1 MKSLYYCAL
10 GIIYKELLR
19 FIKQKSRFFS
29 ALVRPLLWLFIFSV
43 GFKSALGLAII
54 PPYETYITYETY
66 IVPGLIGM
74 IMLFNGMQSS
84 LTMLFDR
91 EMGSMKILL
100 SSHISRNYLL
110 FCKMLA
116 TAIVS
121 TIQALSFLIIAYFYG
136 IQMHFL
142 AYILII
148 PVILFTSIILNALA
162 LFISSV
168 IKQLENFSSVM
179 NFVIFP
185 MFFMSSSLY
194 PLWKIKDSS
203 LLLYNISSYNPFTYI
218 VEFIR
223 FTLYLKFDFNIFITI
238 IFLFITTLIL
248 AFLGYKS
255 KKTASKNS

>member
-1 MKSLYYCAL
+1 MKILFYCAW

-19 FIKQKSRFFS
+19 FVKQKSRFLS
-29 ALVRPLLWLFIFSV
+29 ALVRPLLWLFIFSS
-43 GFKSALGLAII
+43 GFKMALGLAII

-74 IMLFNGMQSS
+74 ILLFNGMQSS

-110 FCKMLA
+110 FCKMFA

-121 TIQALSFLIIAYFYG
+121 CIQSMAFLFIAYCYG
-136 IQMHFL
+136 IEMEIW
-142 AYILII
+142 AYVLVL

-168 IKQLENFSSVM
+168 IKQLENFAAVM

-185 MFFMSSSLY
+185 MFFLSSALY
-194 PLWKIKDSS
+194 PLWKMKDSS
-203 LLLYNISSYNPFTYI
+203 VFLYSLSSYNPFTHI

-223 FTLYLKFDFNIFITI
+223 FTLYLKFDSSLLFII
-238 IFLFITTLIL
+238 VFLFVSSLSL
-248 AFLGYKS
+248 AFMGYKS
-255 KKTASKNS
+255 KKTGSK

>member
-43 GFKSALGLAII
+43 GFKTALGLAII

-74 IMLFNGMQSS
+74 ILLFNGMQSA
-84 LTMLFDR
+84 LTMIFDR

-100 SSHISRNYLL
+100 TSNISRSFLL
-110 FCKMLA
+110 FCKMFA
-116 TAIVS
+116 MAIVS
-121 TIQALSFLIIAYFYG
+121 TIQALVFLIIAYFYG
-136 IQMHFL
+136 IEL
-142 AYILII
+142 SLLGYILVI
-148 PVILFTSIILNALA
+148 PVILFTSIILNAFA

-168 IKQLENFSSVM
+168 IKQLENFASVM

-185 MFFMSSSLY
+185 MFFLSSALY

-203 LLLYNISSYNPFTYI
+203 VFLYEVCLLNPFTYI

-223 FTLYLKFDFNIFITI
+223 FTLYLKFDLHNFTVLMATFII
-238 IFLFITTLIL
+238 VLIL
-248 AFLGYKS
+248 AFVGYN
-255 KKTASKNS
+255 TKNVLKR

>member
-1 MKSLYYCAL
+1 MRSLYYCAL

-29 ALVRPLLWLFIFSV
+29 ALVRPLLWLLIFSV
-43 GFKSALGLAII
+43 GFKTALGLAII

-74 IMLFNGMQSS
+74 ILLFNGMQSS
-84 LTMLFDR
+84 LSMIFDR

-100 SSHISRNYLL
+100 TSSISRNFLL
-110 FCKMLA
+110 FCKMFA

-121 TIQALSFLIIAYFYG
+121 TIQAVVFLIIAYFYG
-136 IQMHFL
+136 VEMSFWG
-142 AYILII
+142 YILVI
-148 PVILFTSIILNALA
+148 PVILFTSIILNAFA
-162 LFISSV
+162 LFVSSV
-168 IKQLENFSSVM
+168 IKQLENFASVM

-185 MFFMSSSLY
+185 MFFLSSALY

-203 LLLYNISSYNPFTYI
+203 VFLFELCSLNPFTYI

-223 FTLYLKFDFNIFITI
+223 FTLYLKFDLNYFLIIVFIFVVS
-238 IFLFITTLIL
+238 LGL
-248 AFLGYKS
+248 AFMGYKTKNVL
-255 KKTASKNS
+255 KK

>member
-1 MKSLYYCAL
+1 MKKLYYCAL

-74 IMLFNGMQSS
+74 ILLFNGMQSS
-84 LTMLFDR
+84 LAMIFDR

-100 SSHISRNYLL
+100 TSNISRSYLL
-110 FCKMLA
+110 FCKMFA
-116 TAIVS
+116 TGIVS
-121 TIQALSFLIIAYFYG
+121 TIQASVFLFIAFLYG
-136 IQMHFL
+136 IDIPTLGYFL
-142 AYILII
+142 AI
-148 PVILFTSIILNALA
+148 PVILFTSIILNAFA

-168 IKQLENFSSVM
+168 IKQLENFASVM

-185 MFFMSSSLY
+185 MFFLSSALY

-203 LLLYNISSYNPFTYI
+203 LFLYEVCVLNPFTYI
-218 VEFIR
+218 VEFVR
-223 FTLYLKFDFNIFITI
+223 FTLYLKFDLNSFIIIVIIFI
-238 IFLFITTLIL
+238 ITLML
-248 AFLGYKS
+248 AFIGYN
-255 KKTASKNS
+255 TKNVLKR

>member
-1 MKSLYYCAL
+1 MRSLFYCAL

-29 ALVRPLLWLFIFSV
+29 ALVRPLLWLLIFSV
-43 GFKSALGLAII
+43 GFKTALGLAII

-74 IMLFNGMQSS
+74 ILLFNGMQSS
-84 LTMLFDR
+84 LAMIFDR

-100 SSHISRNYLL
+100 TSSINRNFLL
-110 FCKMLA
+110 FCKMFA

-121 TIQALSFLIIAYFYG
+121 TIQSIVFLIIAYFYG
-136 IQMHFL
+136 VEMSFWGYVL
-142 AYILII
+142 AI
-148 PVILFTSIILNALA
+148 PVILFTSIILNAFA

-168 IKQLENFSSVM
+168 IKQLENFASVM

-185 MFFMSSSLY
+185 MFFLSTALY
-194 PLWKIKDSS
+194 PLWKVKDSS
-203 LLLYNISSYNPFTYI
+203 VFLYQVCSLNPFTYI

-223 FTLYLKFDFNIFITI
+223 FTLYLKFDLSYFLIVIGIFICS
-238 IFLFITTLIL
+238 LML
-248 AFLGYKS
+248 AFMGYKS
-255 KKTASKNS
+255 KNVLKK

>member
-1 MKSLYYCAL
+1 MRNLYYCAQ

-29 ALVRPLLWLFIFSV
+29 ALVRPLLWLFIFSL
-43 GFKSALGLAII
+43 GFKTALGLAII

-74 IMLFNGMQSS
+74 ILLFNGMQSA
-84 LTMLFDR
+84 LTMIFDR

-100 SSHISRNYLL
+100 TSSISRSFLL
-110 FCKMLA
+110 FCKMFA
-116 TAIVS
+116 MAIVS
-121 TIQALSFLIIAYFYG
+121 TIQSIVFLIIAYFYG
-136 IQMHFL
+136 IQL
-142 AYILII
+142 ELLGYILVI
-148 PVILFTSIILNALA
+148 PVILFTSIILNAFA

-168 IKQLENFSSVM
+168 IKQLENFASVM

-185 MFFMSSSLY
+185 MFFLSSALY

-203 LLLYNISSYNPFTYI
+203 VFMYEVCLFNPFTYI

-223 FTLYLKFDFNIFITI
+223 FTLYLKFDYSNFFILLLTFVI
-238 IFLFITTLIL
+238 VLSA
-248 AFLGYKS
+248 AFMGYNTKNVL
-255 KKTASKNS
+255 KK

>member
-1 MKSLYYCAL
+1 MRNLYYCAQ

-29 ALVRPLLWLFIFSV
+29 ALVRPLLWLFIFSL
-43 GFKSALGLAII
+43 GFKTALGLAII

-74 IMLFNGMQSS
+74 ILLFNGMQSA
-84 LTMLFDR
+84 LTMIFDR

-100 SSHISRNYLL
+100 TSSISRSFLL
-110 FCKMLA
+110 FCKMFA
-116 TAIVS
+116 MAIVS
-121 TIQALSFLIIAYFYG
+121 TIQSIVFLIIAYFYG
-136 IQMHFL
+136 IQL
-142 AYILII
+142 ELLGYILVI
-148 PVILFTSIILNALA
+148 PVILFTSIILNAFA

-168 IKQLENFSSVM
+168 IKQLENFASVM

-185 MFFMSSSLY
+185 MFFLSSALY

-203 LLLYNISSYNPFTYI
+203 VFMYEVCLFNPFTYI

-223 FTLYLKFDFNIFITI
+223 FTLYLKFDYSNFFILLLTFVI
-238 IFLFITTLIL
+238 VLGA
-248 AFLGYKS
+248 AFMGYNTKNVL
-255 KKTASKNS
+255 KK